1 MPASYESHMTFPSG
15 KDEVFQACMKAVP
28 QCGFRI
34 AESDPEAGR
43 IGARTKMGMRSW
55 GEIVTISITADGRTD
70 IKSSCRGIQ
79 MVDYGKNKANVNALF
94 AAIGQ
99 FLPPPPQPQAQ

>member
-1 MPASYESHMTFPSG
+1 MPASYESYMTFPSG
-15 KDEVFQACMKAVP
+15 KDEVFQASLRAVQ

-43 IGARTKMGMRSW
+43 IGARTKMGVRSW
-55 GEIVTISITADGRTD
+55 GEIVTIAVTPDGRTD

-94 AAIGQ
+94 SAIGQ
-99 FLPPPPQPQAQ
+99 LLPSPPQPQP